1 MAITANQQ
9 AAASGS
15 ASDAALR
22 GAPTSPDNV
31 RNILLAYISENLN
44 PLASLTGPG
53 LVYINNGTSS
63 VAVEGTDYS
72 GPASTFSARY
82 TSVR

>member
-1 MAITANQQ
+1 MAITSNQRL
-9 AAASGS
+9 AASTS

-22 GAPTSPDNV
+22 GAPTSPDNI

-44 PLASLTGPG
+44 PLSSLGTGI
-53 LVYINNGTSS
+53 VMVTSGTAS
-63 VAVEGTDYS
+63 VATPGVHYS
-72 GPASTFSARY
+72 LPSETHVARY